1 MPGDPRLGIV
11 LSGPQAAL
19 GISFTPRGHARQ
31 VPPPTTTA
39 PRSPHATALRFR
51 CPAPRRPDHLP
62 VWPNARASTGRTAVP
77 GRTPTAAG
85 LVVVRTVRGVPGSGP
100 APPGHL
106 PSGGRCHVPAGPRS
120 SPWPRLQNPTN
131 GVGERPPLVRRT
143 PRRPR
148 DRRVRCCR
156 YRRPTTQ
163 PRTTDHPQGLGQDGR
178 KWHVPGRIPSELQDV
193 GARTA
198 HSLDAG

>member
-1 MPGDPRLGIV
+1 MGIV
-11 LSGPQAAL
+11 LSGPQAPW
-19 GISFTPRGHARQ
+19 GSPSPRGGHLRQ

-39 PRSPHATALRFR
+39 PPLTPRDGAALPLPGAASAGQMCRSGRTHEPRRAERRFR
-51 CPAPRRPDHLP
+51 AGRRPRQ
-62 VWPNARASTGRTAVP
+62 VWSWSGRY
-77 GRTPTAAG
+77 G
-85 LVVVRTVRGVPGSGP
+85 GVPGSGP

-120 SPWPRLQNPTN
+120 SPSPRLQNPPN
-131 GVGERPPLVRRT
+131 GVGEGPPLVRRT